1 MKTSRRIFL
10 KGTLASSMLA
20 VAAGAGMLAPT
31 RVLATWSNAAFGSK
45 DMNTAI
51 KVLTGTNEMVT
62 GNVKVKAPDI
72 AENGSVVPI
81 TVESTLENIESISIF
96 AAANAFP
103 LAVSYDMTD
112 AMTGYVSTRIKM
124 GKTSE
129 VVAIIKAG
137 GKVYIAKKSV
147 KVTLGGCGG

>member
-31 RVLATWSNAAFGSK
+31 RVLAAWSDAAFGSR

-51 KVLTGTNEMVT
+51 KVLTGTNESVASNVT
-62 GNVKVKAPDI
+62 VKAPDI

-81 TVESTLENIESISIF
+81 TVESDLENIESISIF

-103 LAVSYDMTD
+103 LAISYDMTD
-112 AMTGYVSTRIKM
+112 AIPGYVSTRIKM
-124 GKTSE
+124 GKTAE
-129 VVAIIKAG
+129 VVAVIKAG
-137 GKVYIAKKSV
+137 GKVYSARKPV

>member
-10 KGTLASSMLA
+10 KGTLAGSMVA
-20 VAAGAGMLAPT
+20 VAAGAGMLVPT
-31 RVLATWSNAAFGSK
+31 RVLAAWSSAAFESK

-51 KVLTGTNEMVT
+51 KELTGTTETVA

-81 TVESTLENIESISIF
+81 TVESDLESIESISIF
-96 AAANAFP
+96 AKANVYP
-103 LAVSYDMTD
+103 LAVNYDMTD
-112 AMTGYVSTRIKM
+112 AMSGYVSTRIKM

-137 GKVYIAKKSV
+137 GKVYSAKKSV